1 MSALS
6 SFVSDRGGRR
16 SHDTRPPSPLPP
28 PSNPSSDGSNSN
40 HGVFSDETPRAPSRI
55 PSDEGSVLA
64 TPAPQKRLA
73 MFTEKLSSGTSS
85 LARGPAQL
93 LPGSRSHGQHSH
105 SRADSQ
111 LRENAGSPAP
121 AIAPSTSGGATSKV
135 HTSPSKVRT
144 YDSKLVSREMHR
156 LGNLAYLPNY
166 AQSLNAAASSAT
178 LVSTNS
184 IAPPSL
190 TAGPSADNPW
200 GMLHVLVLPLFNGEP
215 LRIPIEDLNLLVK
228 RHIQSVVSNSPAKAI
243 STLESETSELIGSGM
258 DTLNGKLVGVEDD
271 KLVGR
276 VVELWGFFWD
286 QVLPYVEGV
295 LLPLQTDPVLSSLYR
310 TPKTHRNSSPT
321 RQNGKGSTSLPS
333 YPLATSSHIDVR
345 TVALRSFRD
354 KIILPIA
361 TVLNARLNALKQ
373 EGLPESHT
381 YPRLQQMLLVLVS
394 QGRQPTAA
402 SLTAPA
408 PAPSQGELAV
418 QHLLKVVR
426 SDASGTRA
434 AAQRRGPYAAGT
446 HSFLS
451 GNVPRD
457 RRGRIAH
464 KPGPLSL
471 DEPGSDFE
479 DDALTPRLGLCGV
492 SAGST
497 AGGSAGR
504 ELLESLR
511 SPDHPPEARQ
521 SVGGWGLG
529 AWVEGV
535 SAREKDDDDDDEQ
548 TDTEQAQ
555 GVARH
560 ERDQGE

>member
-1 MSALS
+1 MATL
-6 SFVSDRGGRR
+6 GRR

-28 PSNPSSDGSNSN
+28 PSNPPLPD
-40 HGVFSDETPRAPSRI
+40 VFSDDTPRAPSRI
-55 PSDEGSVLA
+55 PSDEGSSSTLA
-64 TPAPQKRLA
+64 APAPQKRLA

-93 LPGSRSHGQHSH
+93 LPGSRSHT
-105 SRADSQ
+105 RADSQ

-121 AIAPSTSGGATSKV
+121 AMAPSTSGGASSKVV

-144 YDSKLVSREMHR
+144 YDSKLVTREMHR

-166 AQSLNAAASSAT
+166 AQSLNSAASSAT
-178 LVSTNS
+178 LVSANS
-184 IAPPSL
+184 ISPPSL
-190 TAGPSADNPW
+190 VAGPSADNPW
-200 GMLHVLVLPLFNGEP
+200 GALHVLVLPLFNGEP
-215 LRIPIEDLNLLVK
+215 LRIPIEDLNQLVK
-228 RHIQSVVSNSPAKAI
+228 RHIQSVVSNSPARAI
-243 STLESETSELIGSGM
+243 ATLENETSELIGSGM

-321 RQNGKGSTSLPS
+321 RQNGKCSTSLPS

-345 TVALRSFRD
+345 TLALRSFRD

-361 TVLNARLNALKQ
+361 TALNARLNVLKQ
-373 EGLPESHT
+373 EGLAESHT

-394 QGRQPTAA
+394 QGRQPTAT

-408 PAPSQGELAV
+408 PSPSQGELAI

-426 SDASGTRA
+426 SDACGARGS
-434 AAQRRGPYAAGT
+434 AQRRGPYAART
-446 HSFLS
+446 LSFIS

-464 KPGPLSL
+464 KPDPLSL
-471 DEPGSDFE
+471 DEAGSDLE
-479 DDALTPRLGLCGV
+479 DDSLTPRLGL
-492 SAGST
+492 SAGT
-497 AGGSAGR
+497 TAVGCGAGGIGAR

-511 SPDHPPEARQ
+511 SPEPVEARQ

-529 AWVEGV
+529 TWVEGV
-535 SAREKDDDDDDEQ
+535 SANDDDDDEQ
-548 TDTEQAQ
+548 TDTEVLTAT
-555 GVARH
+555 RH
-560 ERDQGE
+560 DRDQGE

>member
-1 MSALS
+1 M
-6 SFVSDRGGRR
+6 
-16 SHDTRPPSPLPP
+16 
-28 PSNPSSDGSNSN
+28 
-40 HGVFSDETPRAPSRI
+40 
-55 PSDEGSVLA
+55 
-64 TPAPQKRLA
+64 
-73 MFTEKLSSGTSS
+73 LSSGASS

-93 LPGSRSHGQHSH
+93 LPGSRSHNNNSH

-121 AIAPSTSGGATSKV
+121 AMAPSTSGGASYLGV

-144 YDSKLVSREMHR
+144 YDSKLVTREMHR

-166 AQSLNAAASSAT
+166 AQSLNSAASSAT
-178 LVSTNS
+178 LVSANS
-184 IAPPSL
+184 ISPPSL
-190 TAGPSADNPW
+190 VAGPSADNPW
-200 GMLHVLVLPLFNGEP
+200 GALHVLVLPLFNGEP
-215 LRIPIEDLNLLVK
+215 LRIPIEDLNQLVK
-228 RHIQSVVSNSPAKAI
+228 RHIQSVVSNSPARAI
-243 STLESETSELIGSGM
+243 ATLESETSELIGSGM

-321 RQNGKGSTSLPS
+321 RQNGKCSTSLPS
-333 YPLATSSHIDVR
+333 YPTSSHIDVR
-345 TVALRSFRD
+345 TLALRSFRD

-361 TVLNARLNALKQ
+361 TALNARLNVLKQ
-373 EGLPESHT
+373 EGLAESHT

-394 QGRQPTAA
+394 QGRQPTAT
-402 SLTAPA
+402 SFTAPA
-408 PAPSQGELAV
+408 PSPSQGELAI

-426 SDASGTRA
+426 SDACGTRGS
-434 AAQRRGPYAAGT
+434 AQRRGTYAIRT
-446 HSFLS
+446 LSFIS

-471 DEPGSDFE
+471 DEAGSDLE
-479 DDALTPRLGLCGV
+479 DDALTPRLGL
-492 SAGST
+492 SAGTT
-497 AGGSAGR
+497 AVGGESVGGR

-511 SPDHPPEARQ
+511 SPEPVEARQ

-535 SAREKDDDDDDEQ
+535 SVREKDDDDDDEQ
-548 TDTEQAQ
+548 TDTEVLTAT
-555 GVARH
+555 RH

>member
-1 MSALS
+1 
-6 SFVSDRGGRR
+6 
-16 SHDTRPPSPLPP
+16 
-28 PSNPSSDGSNSN
+28 
-40 HGVFSDETPRAPSRI
+40 
-55 PSDEGSVLA
+55 
-64 TPAPQKRLA
+64 
-73 MFTEKLSSGTSS
+73 MFTDKLSSGTSS

-93 LPGSRSHGQHSH
+93 LPGSRSHGQHS
-105 SRADSQ
+105 Q

-121 AIAPSTSGGATSKV
+121 AIAPSTSGGASSKV

-166 AQSLNAAASSAT
+166 AQSLNAATSSTT
-178 LVSTNS
+178 LVATSS

-190 TAGPSADNPW
+190 TAGPSTDNPW
-200 GMLHVLVLPLFNGEP
+200 GLLHVHVLPLFNGEP
-215 LRIPIEDLNLLVK
+215 LRIPIEDLNQLVK
-228 RHIQSVVSNSPAKAI
+228 RHIQSVVSNSPARAI
-243 STLESETSELIGSGM
+243 ATLESETSELIGSGM

-321 RQNGKGSTSLPS
+321 RQNGKGSTSIPS

-361 TVLNARLNALKQ
+361 TALNARLN
-373 EGLPESHT
+373 SHT

-464 KPGPLSL
+464 KPGPL
-471 DEPGSDFE
+471 
-479 DDALTPRLGLCGV
+479 
-492 SAGST
+492 T
-497 AGGSAGR
+497 AGTTAAGSAGR

-555 GVARH
+555 VGAPV
-560 ERDQGE
+560 QCVGEL